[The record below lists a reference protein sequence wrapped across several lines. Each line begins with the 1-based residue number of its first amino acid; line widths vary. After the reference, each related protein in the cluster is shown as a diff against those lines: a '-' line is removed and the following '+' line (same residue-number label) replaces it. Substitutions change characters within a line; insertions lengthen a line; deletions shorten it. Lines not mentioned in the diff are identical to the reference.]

1 MIIMDHLLIRTSI
14 SIETLML
21 WDTEVRLH
29 KIPLVEENKIAEII
43 LLPAEDNQP
52 LIREE
57 TLKAETQKA
66 EAHKEEILK
75 VAQPMVDNL
84 PTAIPAEVAQPIVKT
99 VQNLL
104 QEPEIMHPMVHELLP
119 KTPIHHH
126 QTIEPTPRSHLQ
138 GQPPQ
143 KRDRKL
149 TKKLG

>member
-1 MIIMDHLLIRTSI
+1 MIIMDHRLIRTSI

-52 LIREE
+52 LIE
-57 TLKAETQKA
+57 
-66 EAHKEEILK
+66 EEILK

-84 PTAIPAEVAQPIVKT
+84 PTAVPAEVAQPIVKT

-119 KTPIHHH
+119 KTPIHRH